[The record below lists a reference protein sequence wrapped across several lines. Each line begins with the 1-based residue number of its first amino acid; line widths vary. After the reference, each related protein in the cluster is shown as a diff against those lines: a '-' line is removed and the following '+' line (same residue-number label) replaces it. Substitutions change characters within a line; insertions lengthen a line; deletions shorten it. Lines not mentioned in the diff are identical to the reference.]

1 MGNTVNTSNASMSDA
16 ERAARR
22 AKYKK
27 KSEIVTVWRQ
37 FRKNKL
43 AVLGLIIFTVMLLL
57 AVTAPLHVDYETDV
71 IEQHIGDRLLGPS
84 AEHIFG
90 TDAYGRDIF
99 YRVLWGARVSM
110 FTGLAVIV
118 FALIGGIA
126 LGATAGYLGGKV
138 DNLIMRFIDIFLA
151 IPFTML
157 AISIVATLGNSIPNL
172 LLALTVSLVPKFTR
186 IIRSSVISLKGQE
199 FIEAAKLCGASG
211 PIIVIKHIIPN
222 AMGPI
227 IVEGTLAVARTIIDI
242 AGLSFIGLGIQPPNP
257 EWGSMLSDAKAYMI
271 SYPYLVYA
279 PGIAIVITA
288 ASLTLIGDGLRDALD
303 PKMRN

>member
-1 MGNTVNTSNASMSDA
+1 MSNTANTSMPDTQK
-16 ERAARR
+16 AARR
-22 AKYKK
+22 TKYKK
-27 KSEIVTVWRQ
+27 KSEIVTIWHQ

-43 AVLGLIIFTVMLLL
+43 AVLGLIVFSIMLLL
-57 AVTAPLHVDYETDV
+57 AITAPLHVNYEVDV
-71 IEQHIGDRLLGPS
+71 IEQHIGDRLQGPS
-84 AEHIFG
+84 AEHLFG
-90 TDAYGRDIF
+90 TDAYGRDIL

-110 FTGLAVIV
+110 FTGLAVIAI
-118 FALIGGIA
+118 ALIGGTA
-126 LGATAGYLGGKV
+126 LGATAGYLGGKI

-151 IPFTML
+151 IPFTLL
-157 AISIVATLGNSIPNL
+157 AISIVATLGNSIANL
-172 LLALTVSLVPKFTR
+172 LLALSVSLIPKFTR

-211 PIIVIKHIIPN
+211 PVIVIKHIIPN
-222 AMGPI
+222 ALGPI

-303 PKMRN
+303 PKLRN